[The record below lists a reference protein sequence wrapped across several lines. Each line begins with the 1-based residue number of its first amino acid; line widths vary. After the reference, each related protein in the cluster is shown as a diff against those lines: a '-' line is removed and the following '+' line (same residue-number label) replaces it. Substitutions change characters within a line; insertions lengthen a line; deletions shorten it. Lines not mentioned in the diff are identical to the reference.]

1 MAYRDDTFCE
11 RSDWR
16 FLGQEPDRLAAG
28 AREGTC
34 MTRWAVVGPVAHGQF
49 FRALGTNVQD
59 YCAQEFGVDVN
70 RITVDRFF
78 QSDPNAKWLFPDV
91 VREAVVAGM
100 RRKPAYPELII
111 RDESVDGTAYDVPY
125 VQESGDEEE
134 LRGVAEGAAI
144 PESQITYGDRVVRLD
159 KKGRGVIASYEVIR
173 RMSMDMLRVH
183 LQRIGE
189 RLGRNLDAR
198 LATVLLSG
206 DNSGAGTAATTMNTA
221 TASTWTYDD
230 IVSGFMKLTLEH
242 YFTPTHMLADAALCK
257 AILGLEAFRDPALF
271 DFAKTGNLPTPLG
284 AKLVPMADQP
294 ANKLTILDAGY
305 AVQKLTEQDLL
316 VESDK
321 LINQQW
327 DRTYLT
333 VVTDF
338 AIIYEK
344 ARIVVQS
351 DWT

>member
-1 MAYRDDTFCE
+1 MTYRDDRMTERLTFL
-11 RSDWR
+11 S
-16 FLGQEPDRLAAG
+16 QEPDQLRQ
-28 AREGTC
+28 
-34 MTRWAVVGPVAHGQF
+34 TRGQDLFETLESLGLTHGHF

-59 YCAQEFGVDVN
+59 YCAQEFGIDLH

-78 QSDPNAKWLFPDV
+78 QSDPNAKWLFPDM

-100 RRKPAYPELII
+100 TRKPAYPELII
-111 RDESVDGTAYDVPY
+111 RDERVEGTAYDVPY
-125 VQESGDEEE
+125 VTESAPEEE
-134 LRGVAEGAAI
+134 LRTVAEGAAI
-144 PESQITYGDRVVRLD
+144 PESEITYGDRVVRLD

-173 RMSMDMLRVH
+173 RMSVDMLRVH

-198 LATVLLSG
+198 LASVLISG
-206 DNSGAGTAATTMNTA
+206 DNSGSSTAAATVDTA
-221 TASTWTYDD
+221 TASTWVYDD
-230 IVSGFMKLTLEH
+230 IVNGFMTLTLDH
-242 YFTPTHMLADAALCK
+242 YFTPTHLLADKTLCK
-257 AILGLEAFRDPALF
+257 TVLGMTEFRDSVLF

-284 AKLVPMADQP
+284 AKLVPMADQA
-294 ANKLTILDAGY
+294 ANKLTVLDAGY
-305 AVQKLTEQDLL
+305 AVEKLTEQDLL

-344 ARIVVQS
+344 ARVVVQS
-351 DWT
+351 DWS